1 MFIIRMYMY
10 MYVYLYI
17 HVCMYI
23 RCTLSVSSQS
33 LVATQ
38 QYINHTSAILKHQQK
53 LLSASGDPV
62 TPVMHSLSPPT
73 TKYPHSAHPHA
84 RQKLMFNP
92 SCPANGPLSQDSV
105 VAGNLMVSEMSP
117 QMAGMEST
125 SIIL

>member
-1 MFIIRMYMY
+1 
-10 MYVYLYI
+10 MYVYK
-17 HVCMYI
+17 MYA
-23 RCTLSVSSQS
+23 LVSSQS

-53 LLSASGDPV
+53 LLSASGDPI
-62 TPVMHSLSPPT
+62 TPVIHSLSPPT
-73 TKYPHSAHPHA
+73 TKYTPHSAHPHA

-105 VAGNLMVSEMSP
+105 MAGSGTHAAPMQNSIMSEMSP

-125 SIIL
+125 FIIL